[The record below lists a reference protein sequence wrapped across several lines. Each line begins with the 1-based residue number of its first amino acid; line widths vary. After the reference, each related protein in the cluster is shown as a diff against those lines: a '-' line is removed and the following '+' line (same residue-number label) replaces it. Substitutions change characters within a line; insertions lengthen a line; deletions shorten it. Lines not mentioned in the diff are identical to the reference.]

1 MKEKVTKNVEVE
13 EVKTEAVD
21 SASAMPETPA
31 PHEAEETAQAQ
42 PTMLDLPTAI
52 NTVVART
59 EATSIA
65 VSIINAFLDVIQ
77 KRDSAL
83 TPEELGKIQ
92 AAINVETEKTDALY
106 REIERVLASQVAPA
120 EPKVEKLNDTETAE

>member
-1 MKEKVTKNVEVE
+1 MKEKVAKNVEVK

-21 SASAMPETPA
+21 EVSAMPETPVVQEVE
-31 PHEAEETAQAQ
+31 EAAQAQ

-52 NTVVART
+52 NTVIART

-65 VSIINAFLDVIQ
+65 VSVINAFLDVIQ

-92 AAINVETEKTDALY
+92 AAVNVETD
-106 REIERVLASQVAPA
+106 QMAPT
-120 EPKVEKLNDTETAE
+120 EPKVEKLSDTETAE